1 MNQGDSR
8 GGDFM
13 PKGNGNLITENRKA
27 RHEYTVLDTVEAGI
41 VLQGTEIKSIRNH
54 QINLKDGY
62 ASVSRNEMWL
72 YNVHIAPFKE
82 GNQFNHDPLRKRK
95 LLLHRRE
102 IDSLLGQVQQDGIT
116 LVPLKVYIKNGVAKV
131 LIGLAKGKK
140 QYDKRET
147 IKRREQERR
156 IRREYKDR
164 Y

>member
-1 MNQGDSR
+1 
-8 GGDFM
+8 M

-116 LVPLKVYIKNGVAKV
+116 LVPLKIYIKNGVAKV